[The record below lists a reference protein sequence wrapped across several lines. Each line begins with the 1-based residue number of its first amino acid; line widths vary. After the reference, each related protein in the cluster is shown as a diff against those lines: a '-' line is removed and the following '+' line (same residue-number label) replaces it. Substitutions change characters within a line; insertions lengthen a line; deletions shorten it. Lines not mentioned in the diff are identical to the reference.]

1 MLIGNFSILG
11 FGYLTSIPLTDISLR
26 YKVEFAANLSSAYKQ
41 FLKIT
46 LKLFAVFCSAA
57 NLDSF
62 FWQEVIAPKM
72 SFLLFYFRA
81 RNGKCDTI

>member
-11 FGYLTSIPLTDISLR
+11 LGYLTSIPLTNISLR

-62 FWQEVIAPKM
+62 FWQEVIAPKNVI
-72 SFLLFYFRA
+72 FVILFSS
-81 RNGKCDTI
+81 